1 MTRHPRNAAPPRSPA
16 HSDAPRPPEGVA
28 PIFLPVPPHPLNS
41 AHPSRPPRRG
51 PPFLASPRA
60 LFSNVWPWLTLYGLF
75 ILENTLIPFDFGG
88 QGAAKQRVL
97 AVTFSRIP
105 WTDIAVNL
113 CLFFPLGWL
122 GFEQAARRGLRPL
135 AAIGLMVVCS
145 GSASFV
151 IEIAQVFS
159 PSRVSSLVDWF
170 SNTLGALVGS
180 TAAWIWKCRSADFGV
195 QFWEEVRRQ
204 PRVLALKLAVLFV
217 ILESA
222 APFAF
227 VPTVERLR
235 MAFESATW
243 RPFEEYSIAN
253 HAADEALRAEDR
265 QAYAWQRWR
274 ALRYVL
280 DWCVGAAAL
289 ACLATLAF
297 GVFRFD
303 YGFGRLGAGFLAAWA
318 GALAAAATWAT
329 QPFIVSR
336 EWHLTDLL
344 IRGLGAMMGA
354 GLAYLRSECARA
366 GSPKDG
372 HSGSSPSANASSRH
386 NNPRSSTAR
395 FCGTGALVVS
405 VYILISQTIP
415 WVPRPGDHLVQRAFL
430 SPLFQP
436 FTGYFVGRFDLSMR
450 DLIEKLLSFAL
461 LASLMN
467 WGAMRRSG
475 CAPFTLA
482 MRAILIA
489 MGLSALLETAQIFIL
504 PRVVSLT
511 DPIVAGLGAWFGV
524 YGAWGVT
531 HTVRCV
537 EHTRLPEARGNR
549 PPASP
554 LTDADRLVA
563 SLMEPRP
570 NAPQEPTPGKQP
582 SRRRGQRRRDLRLEG
597 ENPGTT
603 PSAHDEGP

>member
-1 MTRHPRNAAPPRSPA
+1 MTRHSRNAAPPRSPA
-16 HSDAPRPPEGVA
+16 HSEASRQPEGVA
-28 PIFLPVPPHPLNS
+28 PISLPVPPHPPNP
-41 AHPSRPPRRG
+41 AHPPRPPL
-51 PPFLASPRA
+51 LASPRT
-60 LFSNVWPWLTLYGLF
+60 LFSNIWPWLTLYGFF
-75 ILENTLIPFDFGG
+75 ILENTLIPFDFSG

-97 AVTFSRIP
+97 AITFSRIP

-122 GFEQAARRGLRPL
+122 GFEQAVRRGMRPL
-135 AAIGLMVVCS
+135 AAIGLIVVCS

-151 IEIAQVFS
+151 IEIAQAFS

-180 TAAWIWKCRSADFGV
+180 TTAWIWKCRSADFGI
-195 QFWEEVRRQ
+195 QFWKEARRQ
-204 PRVLALKLAVLFV
+204 PRVLALKLAVLFI

-227 VPTVERLR
+227 VPKVERLR
-235 MAFESATW
+235 VAFESATW
-243 RPFEEYSIAN
+243 RPFEEYFIAN
-253 HAADEALRAEDR
+253 RAADEALRAEDR
-265 QAYAWQRWR
+265 QTYAWQRWR
-274 ALRYVL
+274 ALRYIL

-303 YGFGRLGAGFLAAWA
+303 YGFGRLAAGFLAAWA
-318 GALAAAATWAT
+318 GTLVAAATWAT

-344 IRGLGAMMGA
+344 IRSLGAMMGA
-354 GLAYLRSECARA
+354 GLACLWSECARA
-366 GSPKDG
+366 GSPRG
-372 HSGSSPSANASSRH
+372 RRPGLGPSVNVSSRH
-386 NNPRSSTAR
+386 NNSRSSTAR
-395 FCGTGALVVS
+395 LCGAGALVVS
-405 VYILISQTIP
+405 VYLLISQTIP
-415 WVPRPGDHLVQRAFL
+415 WVPRPDDHLAQRAFL

-450 DLIEKLLSFAL
+450 DLVEKLLSFAL
-461 LASLMN
+461 FAALMN
-467 WGAMRRSG
+467 WSAMRQSG
-475 CAPFTLA
+475 RAPFTLA
-482 MRAILIA
+482 MRAILIT

-524 YGAWGVT
+524 YGAWGVA
-531 HTVRCV
+531 HTARCV
-537 EHTRLPEARGNR
+537 EHAELPETHGDR

-570 NAPQEPTPGKQP
+570 SAPQEPTPGKQAP
-582 SRRRGQRRRDLRLEG
+582 RRRRRGQQRRDLRVEG

-603 PSAHDEGP
+603 PSAHDEGS